1 MEIVFEPHSDTTTKS
16 PRPYTTAYTYTFQI
30 ALKPRAREGR
40 KHASKKAPHGK
51 QVLYQRN
58 YITHHHPY
66 DMHIYSSSSRDSSPT
81 QKQVLLLLEQ
91 ATEVRTS
98 PEPILS
104 KTSTESVQNRGIS
117 GYDVVPKELD
127 YIKRGSSP
135 SLKRA
140 IRPMTLIQKQI
151 VLLQLHIRIHHGHA
165 RS

>member
-1 MEIVFEPHSDTTTKS
+1 MQARKHHTASKYSTKGITSHVTIHTTC
-16 PRPYTTAYTYTFQI
+16 TYT
-30 ALKPRAREGR
+30 AHL
-40 KHASKKAPHGK
+40 H
-51 QVLYQRN
+51 V
-58 YITHHHPY
+58 
-66 DMHIYSSSSRDSSPT
+66 DSSPT

-151 VLLQLHIRIHHGHA
+151 VLLQLRVRIHHGHA